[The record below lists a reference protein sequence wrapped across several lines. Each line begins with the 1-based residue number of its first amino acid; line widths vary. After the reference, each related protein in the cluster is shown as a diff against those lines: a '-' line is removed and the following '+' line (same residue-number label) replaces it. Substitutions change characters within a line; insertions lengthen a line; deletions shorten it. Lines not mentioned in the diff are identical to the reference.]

1 MENQRYS
8 NKGVRFPPEPLAND
22 EVQAL
27 IKTCSNRA
35 PTGIRN
41 KALIAIMW
49 RGGLRVSEA
58 LSIYPKDLDPV
69 NCSVR
74 VLQGKGNKSR
84 VAGLDPETF
93 AFIDRWLDTRK
104 KRGITNR
111 PPLFCTLAGKQVDDS
126 YVRHML
132 KRIAKRAG
140 IEKRVH
146 PHGLRHTHAFE
157 LLLEGNH
164 IKTIQQQLGHSN
176 PSTTATYCPYGS
188 HRNNQKTKV
197 VASCPACGTYARIVK
212 NTKRVYMIVLSFWG
226 RVSTDAKSG
235 NCAITATCRFRCDIL
250 LLELLLHQI

>member
-1 MENQRYS
+1 MKNQRYS
-8 NKGVRFPPEPLAND
+8 NKGVKFPPEPLTNG
-22 EVQAL
+22 EVQAI

-49 RGGLRVSEA
+49 RGGLRISEA
-58 LSIYPKDLDPV
+58 LSIHPKDLDAK
-69 NCSVR
+69 NCCVR
-74 VLQGKGNKSR
+74 VLRGKGKKDR

-93 AFIDRWLDTRK
+93 AFIDRWLEVRK
-104 KRGITNR
+104 KQGITNR
-111 PPLFCTLAGKQVDDS
+111 ARLFCTLIGTRIDDS

-176 PSTTATYCPYGS
+176 PSTTATYLDHLAS
-188 HRNNQKTKV
+188 MQVIEATK
-197 VASCPACGTYARIVK
+197 
-212 NTKRVYMIVLSFWG
+212 KRKW
-226 RVSTDAKSG
+226 
-235 NCAITATCRFRCDIL
+235 
-250 LLELLLHQI
+250 